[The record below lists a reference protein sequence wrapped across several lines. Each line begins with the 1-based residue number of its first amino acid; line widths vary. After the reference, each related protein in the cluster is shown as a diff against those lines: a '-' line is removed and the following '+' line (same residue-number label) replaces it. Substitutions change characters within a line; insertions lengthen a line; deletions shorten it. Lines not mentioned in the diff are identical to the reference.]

1 LYPDLQSPGHYAE
14 KKMTFLLSSIIFM
27 SLSKIFCAS
36 EIGKLKKVIVHR
48 PDNGISRIS
57 PKDAAELLFDDIVYL
72 PQMQKEH
79 DVFTD
84 VLKAFMGEE
93 NVLFV
98 TDLLEQALSADEIKK
113 AELIRMIVDYEELP
127 QSFGNIFTQLD
138 NSKLAE
144 VLITGYLEEDDHY
157 FFDPIPNFIF
167 TRDIA
172 ITVKDHVIIA
182 KAAKEARYR
191 ENLLARF
198 IFWAHPLFQELQDEG
213 RVINLNWLESFPPSK
228 KGEWVNLEGGDTM
241 IFENDF
247 LLIGHS
253 ERTTQHAIKSL
264 AKVVLEKGLVK
275 NVVQVNI
282 PYDRACMHIDTVFT
296 RINHDH
302 VVAYKPL
309 IYDGISSNVEVYSLE
324 GEPRIYPSLKDFIL
338 AEVNPNMKFIFSG
351 DGESPYQERE
361 QWTDGCNLVA
371 IKPGVALGYDRNPVT
386 EKAFRDA
393 GYDIIHACDFLEKY
407 RAGSLNPD
415 TLENTII
422 MLPSNELSRA
432 RGGSHC
438 MTCPIERESL

>member
-1 LYPDLQSPGHYAE
+1 
-14 KKMTFLLSSIIFM
+14 M
-27 SLSKIFCAS
+27 SLSKIFCTS
-36 EIGKLKKVIVHR
+36 EIGNLKKVIVHR

-57 PKDAAELLFDDIVYL
+57 PKDAEELLFDDIVYL

-79 DVFTD
+79 DIFTD
-84 VLKAFMGEE
+84 VLKAFIGDE
-93 NVLFV
+93 NVLFI
-98 TDLLEQALSADEIKK
+98 TDLLEQSLTADEIKK

-127 QSFGNIFTQLD
+127 QSFGNIFNQLS
-138 NSKLAE
+138 NSRLAE

-172 ITVKDHVIIA
+172 VVVKDHVIIA
-182 KAAKEARYR
+182 KAAKEARFR

-241 IFENDF
+241 IFENEF

-253 ERTTQHAIKSL
+253 ERTTQHAIRSL
-264 AKVVLEKGLVK
+264 AKVVLDKGLVK

-282 PYDRACMHIDTVFT
+282 PFDRSCMHIDTVFT
-296 RINHDH
+296 RINYDH
-302 VVAYKPL
+302 VVAFKPM
-309 IYDGISSNVEVYSLE
+309 IFDGISSNVEVFTQDGQHKVYS
-324 GEPRIYPSLKDFIL
+324 SLKEFIL
-338 AEVNPNMKFIFSG
+338 AEVNPDMQFIFAG
-351 DGESPYQERE
+351 NGESPYQERE

-371 IKPGVALGYDRNPVT
+371 IKPGVALTYDRNPVT
-386 EKAFRDA
+386 EVAFREA
-393 GYDIIHACDFLEKY
+393 GYDIIHATEFLRQY
-407 RAGSLNPD
+407 REGSLNPE
-415 TLENTII
+415 TIQNTII
-422 MLPSNELSRA
+422 TLPSNELSRA

-438 MTCPIERESL
+438 MTCPIEREVI

>member
-1 LYPDLQSPGHYAE
+1 
-14 KKMTFLLSSIIFM
+14 M
-27 SLSKIFCAS
+27 SLSKIFCSS

-48 PDNGISRIS
+48 PDNGIARIT
-57 PKDAAELLFDDIVYL
+57 PKEAAELLFDDIVYL

-79 DVFTD
+79 DIFTD
-84 VLKAFMGEE
+84 VLKAFVGEE
-93 NVLFV
+93 NVLFIA
-98 TDLLEQALSADEIKK
+98 DLLEQALTADDIKK
-113 AELIRMIVDYEELP
+113 AELIRMIVDYEEIP
-127 QSFGNIFTQLD
+127 QSFGNIFTELS

-144 VLITGYLEEDDHY
+144 VLISGYLAEEDHY

-182 KAAKEARYR
+182 KAAKEARFR
-191 ENLLARF
+191 ENLLARY
-198 IFWAHPLFQELQDEG
+198 IFWAHPMFQELQDEG

-241 IFENDF
+241 IFENDY

-253 ERTTQHAIKSL
+253 ERTTQHAIRSL

-282 PYDRACMHIDTVFT
+282 PFDRYCMHIDTVFT
-296 RINHDH
+296 RISKDH

-309 IYDGISSNVEVYSLE
+309 IFDGISSNVEVLTHDGQVKQYN
-324 GEPRIYPSLKDFIL
+324 SLKDFIL
-338 AEVNPNMKFIFSG
+338 AEINPDMKFIFSG

-371 IKPGVALGYDRNPVT
+371 IKPGVAITYDRNPVT
-386 EKAFRDA
+386 EEAFRKA
-393 GYDIIHACDFLEKY
+393 GFGILHANDFLAQCK
-407 RAGSLNPD
+407 AGKLDPWS
-415 TLENTII
+415 LENTII
-422 MLPSNELSRA
+422 TLPSNELSRG

-438 MTCPIERESL
+438 MTCPIEREIM